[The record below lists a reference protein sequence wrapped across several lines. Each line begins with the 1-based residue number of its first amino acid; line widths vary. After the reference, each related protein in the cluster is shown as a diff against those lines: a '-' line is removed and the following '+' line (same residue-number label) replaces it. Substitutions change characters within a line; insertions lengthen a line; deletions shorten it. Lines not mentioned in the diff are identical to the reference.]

1 MLTLTDVRQTYG
13 KLLATVRRVSYGG
26 VAGNGC
32 LRTTYSYPAELG
44 QGSGAYLL
52 YFYPRYLKMEPDAFF
67 YCTIRVG
74 GADEQDLGGWGVNQS
89 SLFVSV
95 FRCCVCA
102 VSVSCLLIIF
112 FNRFNH
118 YVS

>member
-1 MLTLTDVRQTYG
+1 MGMMEEERGCGAPATAVGHALPPRIYSRLALTDVRQTYS

-52 YFYPRYLKMEPDAFF
+52 YFYPRYLK
-67 YCTIRVG
+67 YGT
-74 GADEQDLGGWGVNQS
+74 
-89 SLFVSV
+89 
-95 FRCCVCA
+95 
-102 VSVSCLLIIF
+102 
-112 FNRFNH
+112 
-118 YVS
+118 